1 MPHGPSPAG
10 GPAGPA
16 RPLVPPTPGAATSG
30 LTMRVG
36 LAALLMAA
44 VLAGIGAAIPHTSW
58 TAGPMHGQGTAV
70 GVGLEAV
77 LAVLLFAAERHRRR
91 VPAVGQPAAAL
102 RAVLRAI
109 LIGALVAI
117 PVLMLI
123 NGAGKFR
130 IRPRPPLK
138 LPPPR
143 GRSGHGR
150 IPKLGH
156 WFQADIELVL
166 YGLLAL
172 VLLIGI
178 VACVMLLRRAHRRGP
193 SFEDFDEITDDE
205 AQEQLRD
212 AVQSGQAALREVDDA
227 RLAIIACYVAMEQSL
242 AGAGAARGDA
252 ETPDELLDR
261 AAAAG
266 LVHGGEAARLT
277 ALFYEARYSTHP
289 LAGERRDEARRALE
303 VLAASLSRPPEQASA
318 GGPR

>member
-1 MPHGPSPAG
+1 MAHGPSPAS

-16 RPLVPPTPGAATSG
+16 RPLVPPTPGPATSG
-30 LTMRVG
+30 LSTRVA
-36 LAALLMAA
+36 LAALLVAV

-58 TAGPMHGQGTAV
+58 TAGPMHGQGTAL
-70 GVGLEAV
+70 GVALEAV
-77 LAVLLFAAERHRRR
+77 LAALLVAAERHRRR
-91 VPAVGQPAAAL
+91 VPAVGQPAAGL
-102 RAVLRAI
+102 RSVLRVV
-109 LIGALVAI
+109 LMGALVAI
-117 PVLMLI
+117 PVLALI
-123 NGAGKFR
+123 NRAGKFR
-130 IRPRPPLK
+130 VRPRPAIK
-138 LPPPR
+138 LPPSR
-143 GRSGHGR
+143 GGHGHGR
-150 IPKLGH
+150 MPKLGP
-156 WFQADIELVL
+156 WFQGDLELAL
-166 YGLLAL
+166 YALLAL
-172 VLLIGI
+172 VLLVGI
-178 VACVMLLRRAHRRGP
+178 VACLMLLRRAHRRGP

-205 AQEQLRD
+205 AQEQLRE

-318 GGPR
+318 GGTR